1 MALNQRL
8 SLVEQDNLFDWFH
21 DRVDEA
27 ARHQRAP
34 VSQETLFYLSQLL
47 AEEGRNDPAETPT
60 TLVELHA
67 QASAA
72 PWAASITK
80 WRCLGDRA
88 LLTLGFFRENLRRRA
103 ISGEYYAQ
111 MGATAYGSVSRR
123 LRMPEN
129 SPHDVFAELADRFV
143 PCTEVIAEV
152 RAESCENTDGDIVR
166 LYEEWLATGSPRLAE
181 RLRALGVVP
190 VRFAASG

>member
-8 SLVEQDNLFDWFH
+8 PLVEQDNLFDWFH

-47 AEEGRNDPAETPT
+47 ADEGRSDDVDPNA
-60 TLVELHA
+60 TLVELRAHA
-67 QASAA
+67 AAA
-72 PWAASITK
+72 PWGASITR
-80 WRCLGDRA
+80 WRSLGDRA

-103 ISGEYYAQ
+103 ISPDYYVE
-111 MGATAYGSVSRR
+111 MGATAYAAVSRR
-123 LRMPEN
+123 LRLPEAG
-129 SPHDVFAELADRFV
+129 PADVFAELADRFV

-152 RAESCENTDGDIVR
+152 RAESCENTDSDVVR
-166 LYEEWLATGSPRLAE
+166 LYEEWLATGSPRLAD
-181 RLRALGVVP
+181 RLRSLGVVP
-190 VRFAASG
+190 VRFAVSA